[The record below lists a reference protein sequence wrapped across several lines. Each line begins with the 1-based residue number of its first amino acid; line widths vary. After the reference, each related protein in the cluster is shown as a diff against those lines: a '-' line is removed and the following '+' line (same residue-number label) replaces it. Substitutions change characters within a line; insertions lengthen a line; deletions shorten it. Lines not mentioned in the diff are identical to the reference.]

1 MFDHPLSDAAVKADV
16 EAALQEDVGA
26 GDLTAQLVPASTRGT
41 ADIITREDGVFCGR
55 PWVDATF
62 AALDPALTL
71 HWAVQDGDRVKADQ
85 RLLTL
90 EGSAR
95 SILTGERT
103 ALNFIQLLSGTA
115 TTARQYADRISPDSK
130 LKLLDTR
137 KTLPGLREAQKY
149 AVRCG
154 GCYNHRMGLFDAFL
168 IKENHI
174 AAAGSIAA
182 AVAAARSQAPD
193 RKVEVEVEN
202 FDELEAALAAGA
214 DIIMLDEFDTDDLR
228 KAVAK
233 VAGRAVLEASGSIE
247 GERLGSIAATGV
259 DYVSI
264 GALTKHVRAMDLSLR
279 MRD

>member
-1 MFDHPLSDAAVKADV
+1 MFEHPLSDAAVNADV
-16 EAALQEDVGA
+16 QAALLEDVGD
-26 GDLTAQLVPASTRGT
+26 GDLTAQLIPESTRGM

-62 AALDPALTL
+62 AALDAALKL
-71 HWAVQDGDRVKADQ
+71 DWQVRDGDRVQAGQ

-90 EGSAR
+90 QGSAR
-95 SILTGERT
+95 TILTGERT

-115 TTARQYADRISPDSK
+115 TTARQYADRIGPDAK

-193 RKVEVEVEN
+193 RRVEVEVEN
-202 FDELEAALAAGA
+202 LDELEAALTAGA
-214 DIIMLDEFDTDDLR
+214 DIIMLDEFDLDGMRT
-228 KAVAK
+228 AVAR
-233 VAGRAVLEASGSIE
+233 VAGRALLEASGSIE
-247 GERLGSIAATGV
+247 GDRLGAIADTGV

-279 MRD
+279 MRS